1 MSKIGGYTSFDVGF
15 QKNIY
20 EKAKPENKRTDKK
33 PVEKYGAA
41 QKTTSKQPELSKGA
55 KDLLNEMQKK
65 YGDMDFFVADYS
77 SDDEAQ
83 KYLSR
88 GSKDYSV
95 LIEPE
100 LLEKM
105 AADESVKEKYLG
117 IIDDAKNKISEV
129 KDEIAKQDDTEDGVK
144 KSDIKNIGFSVKSD
158 GSVSFFAELE
168 KSSADQK
175 KRIEQAREDKKAQKK
190 KDEKEAKAKKLKE
203 QQEDKVKRS
212 VVRGN
217 TADELIKKIREVD
230 WDKVVEEVR
239 PRAGAKI
246 DFGV

>member
-41 QKTTSKQPELSKGA
+41 QKMALKQPELSQGA

-88 GSKDYSV
+88 GSK
-95 LIEPE
+95 E
-100 LLEKM
+100 
-105 AADESVKEKYLG
+105 
-117 IIDDAKNKISEV
+117 
-129 KDEIAKQDDTEDGVK
+129 
-144 KSDIKNIGFSVKSD
+144 
-158 GSVSFFAELE
+158 
-168 KSSADQK
+168 
-175 KRIEQAREDKKAQKK
+175 
-190 KDEKEAKAKKLKE
+190 
-203 QQEDKVKRS
+203 
-212 VVRGN
+212 
-217 TADELIKKIREVD
+217 
-230 WDKVVEEVR
+230 
-239 PRAGAKI
+239 
-246 DFGV
+246 

>member
-41 QKTTSKQPELSKGA
+41 QKMALKQPELSQGA

-83 KYLSR
+83 RYLSR

-117 IIDDAKNKISEV
+117 IIEDAKNKISEV
-129 KDEIAKQDDTEDGVK
+129 KDEVAKLDDGEDGVK
-144 KSDIKNIGFSVKSD
+144 KADIMNIGFSVKSD

-190 KDEKEAKAKKLKE
+190 EDEKEAKAKKLKE
-203 QQEDKVKRS
+203 QQEDRVKRS
-212 VVRGN
+212 VVRGDSI
-217 TADELIKKIREVD
+217 DELVKNIRAVD
-230 WDKVVEEVR
+230 WDKIAEEVR
-239 PRAGAKI
+239 PRAGGKI
-246 DFGV
+246 DFAM

>member
-15 QKNIY
+15 QKSIY

-41 QKTTSKQPELSKGA
+41 QKTASKQPELSQSA

-105 AADESVKEKYLG
+105 AADEGVKEKYLG
-117 IIDDAKNKISEV
+117 IIDDAKNKILEA
-129 KDEIAKQDDTEDGVK
+129 KEEIAKMDDSAEVGK
-144 KSDIKNIGFSVKSD
+144 KSDIKSIGFSVKSD

-168 KSSADQK
+168 KNGADQK

-190 KDEKEAKAKKLKE
+190 EDEKEAKAKKLKE

-212 VVRGN
+212 VIRGN
-217 TADELIKKIREVD
+217 SASELAKNIQAID
-230 WDKVVEEVR
+230 WDKVAEEVR
-239 PRAGAKI
+239 PKAGGKI
-246 DFGV
+246 DFGA

>member
-1 MSKIGGYTSFDVGF
+1 
-15 QKNIY
+15 
-20 EKAKPENKRTDKK
+20 
-33 PVEKYGAA
+33 
-41 QKTTSKQPELSKGA
+41 
-55 KDLLNEMQKK
+55 MQKK
-65 YGDMDFFVADYS
+65 YGDRDFFVADYS

-129 KDEIAKQDDTEDGVK
+129 KDEVAKLDDGEDGVK
-144 KSDIKNIGFSVKSD
+144 KADIKNIGFSVKSD

-190 KDEKEAKAKKLKE
+190 EEEKETKAKKLKE
-203 QQEDKVKRS
+203 QQEDRGKRS
-212 VVRGN
+212 VVRG
-217 TADELIKKIREVD
+217 DSVSELIKNIREVD
-230 WDKVVEEVR
+230 WDKVAEEVR
-239 PRAGAKI
+239 PITGGKFN
-246 DFGV
+246 FGV

>member
-20 EKAKPENKRTDKK
+20 EKEKPENKRTDKK

-41 QKTTSKQPELSKGA
+41 QKTVSKQPELSQGA

-117 IIDDAKNKISEV
+117 IIDDAKNKIAEV
-129 KDEIAKQDDTEDGVK
+129 KDEIAKQDDTEDSAK
-144 KSDIKNIGFSVKSD
+144 KADIKNIGFSVKSD

-168 KSSADQK
+168 KSEADQK
-175 KRIEQAREDKKAQKK
+175 KRIDQAREDKKAQKK
-190 KDEKEAKAKKLKE
+190 EEEKEAKAKKLKE

-217 TADELIKKIREVD
+217 SASELAKNIQAID
-230 WDKVVEEVR
+230 WDKVAEEVR
-239 PRAGAKI
+239 PKAGGKI
-246 DFGV
+246 DFGA

>member
-33 PVEKYGAA
+33 PVEKYGTA
-41 QKTTSKQPELSKGA
+41 QKTASKQPELSQGA
-55 KDLLNEMQKK
+55 KDLLNEMKK

-117 IIDDAKNKISEV
+117 IIDNAKNKISEV
-129 KDEIAKQDDTEDGVK
+129 KDEIAKLDDGEDGVK
-144 KSDIKNIGFSVKSD
+144 KADIKNIGFSVKSD

-190 KDEKEAKAKKLKE
+190 EDEKEAKAKKPKE
-203 QQEDKVKRS
+203 QQEDRVKRS
-212 VVRGN
+212 VIRGN
-217 TADELIKKIREVD
+217 SASELAKNIQAID
-230 WDKVVEEVR
+230 WDKVAEEVR
-239 PRAGAKI
+239 PKAGGKI

>member
-41 QKTTSKQPELSKGA
+41 QKTVSKQPELSQGA

-88 GSKDYSV
+88 GSKEYSV

-117 IIDDAKNKISEV
+117 IIDDAKNKILEA
-129 KDEIAKQDDTEDGVK
+129 KEEIAKMDDSAEVGK
-144 KSDIKNIGFSVKSD
+144 KSDIKSIGFSVKSD

-168 KSSADQK
+168 KSSADQQ
-175 KRIEQAREDKKAQKK
+175 KRIEELREEKRAKK
-190 KDEKEAKAKKLKE
+190 KEDEKETKAKKLKE
-203 QQEDKVKRS
+203 QQEDRVKRS
-212 VVRGN
+212 VVRGD
-217 TADELIKKIREVD
+217 TASELIKNIREVD
-230 WDKVVEEVR
+230 WDKVAEEVR
-239 PRAGAKI
+239 PRAGGKI
-246 DFGV
+246 NFGV

>member
-1 MSKIGGYTSFDVGF
+1 
-15 QKNIY
+15 
-20 EKAKPENKRTDKK
+20 
-33 PVEKYGAA
+33 
-41 QKTTSKQPELSKGA
+41 
-55 KDLLNEMQKK
+55 
-65 YGDMDFFVADYS
+65 MDFFVADYS

-88 GSKDYSV
+88 GNKDYSV

-129 KDEIAKQDDTEDGVK
+129 KDEIAKLDDGEEGVK
-144 KSDIKNIGFSVKSD
+144 KADIKNIGFSVKAD

-168 KSSADQK
+168 KSSADQR
-175 KRIEQAREDKKAQKK
+175 KRTLQAKEDKKAQKK
-190 KDEKEAKAKKLKE
+190 EDEKEAKAKKFKE
-203 QQEDKVKRS
+203 QQEDRVKQS
-212 VVRGN
+212 VVRGDS
-217 TADELIKKIREVD
+217 ADELIKNIQAVN
-230 WDKVVEEVR
+230 WDKVVEEVK
-239 PRAGAKI
+239 PKAGGKI

>member
-1 MSKIGGYTSFDVGF
+1 
-15 QKNIY
+15 
-20 EKAKPENKRTDKK
+20 
-33 PVEKYGAA
+33 
-41 QKTTSKQPELSKGA
+41 
-55 KDLLNEMQKK
+55 MQKK

-83 KYLSR
+83 RYLSR
-88 GSKDYSV
+88 GSKEYNV

-129 KDEIAKQDDTEDGVK
+129 KDEVAKLDDGEDGVK
-144 KSDIKNIGFSVKSD
+144 KADIKNIGFSVKSD

-175 KRIEQAREDKKAQKK
+175 KRIEQAREDKKVQKK
-190 KDEKEAKAKKLKE
+190 EDEKEANAKKPKE
-203 QQEDKVKRS
+203 QQEDRVKRS

-217 TADELIKKIREVD
+217 TADELIKNIQAIN
-230 WDKVVEEVR
+230 WDKVAEEVR
-239 PRAGAKI
+239 PIAGGKI

>member
-20 EKAKPENKRTDKK
+20 EKVKPENKRTDKK

-41 QKTTSKQPELSKGA
+41 QKKASKQPELSQGA

-83 KYLSR
+83 RYLSR
-88 GSKDYSV
+88 GSKEYSV

-117 IIDDAKNKISEV
+117 IIDDARNKISEV
-129 KDEIAKQDDTEDGVK
+129 KDEIAKLDDGKEGVK
-144 KSDIKNIGFSVKSD
+144 KADIKNIGFSVKSD

-175 KRIEQAREDKKAQKK
+175 KRIEQAREDKKTQKK
-190 KDEKEAKAKKLKE
+190 EDEKEAKAKKLKE
-203 QQEDKVKRS
+203 QQEGRVKRS
-212 VVRGN
+212 VVRGDS
-217 TADELIKKIREVD
+217 ADELIKHIQNVD
-230 WDKVVEEVR
+230 WNKVAEEVR
-239 PRAGAKI
+239 PRTGGKFN
-246 DFGV
+246 FGV

>member
-1 MSKIGGYTSFDVGF
+1 MSKIGGYVAFGTDF
-15 QKNIY
+15 QKKIY
-20 EKAKPENKRTDKK
+20 EKAKPENRRADNK
-33 PVEKYGAA
+33 PVEKEGAA
-41 QKTTSKQPELSKGA
+41 QKTASKQPELSQGA

-65 YGDMDFFVADYS
+65 YGDRDFFVADYS

-83 KYLSR
+83 RYLSR
-88 GSKDYSV
+88 GSKEYSV

-105 AADESVKEKYLG
+105 AVDESVKEKYLG
-117 IIDDAKNKISEV
+117 IIDDARNKISEV
-129 KDEIAKQDDTEDGVK
+129 KDEVAKLDDGEDGVK
-144 KSDIKNIGFSVKSD
+144 KADIKNIGFSVKSD

-175 KRIEQAREDKKAQKK
+175 KRIDQAREDKKAQKK
-190 KDEKEAKAKKLKE
+190 EDEKEANAKKPKE
-203 QQEDKVKRS
+203 QQEDRVKRS

-217 TADELIKKIREVD
+217 TADELIKNIQAVN
-230 WDKVVEEVR
+230 WDKVAEEVR
-239 PRAGAKI
+239 PRAGGKI

>member
-41 QKTTSKQPELSKGA
+41 QKKALKQPELSQGA

-117 IIDDAKNKISEV
+117 IIDDAKNKIAEV
-129 KDEIAKQDDTEDGVK
+129 KDEIAKQDDTEDGAK
-144 KSDIKNIGFSVKSD
+144 KADIKNIGFSVKSD

-175 KRIEQAREDKKAQKK
+175 KRIDQAREDKKAQKK
-190 KDEKEAKAKKLKE
+190 EDEKEAKAKKLKE
-203 QQEDKVKRS
+203 QQEDRVKRS
-212 VVRGN
+212 VVRGGS
-217 TADELIKKIREVD
+217 ADELIKNIKAVN
-230 WDKVVEEVR
+230 WDKVAEEVR
-239 PRAGAKI
+239 PRTGGKFN
-246 DFGV
+246 FGV

>member
-33 PVEKYGAA
+33 PVEKYGVA
-41 QKTTSKQPELSKGA
+41 QKAASKQPELSQGA

-77 SDDEAQ
+77 SDYEAQ

-88 GSKDYSV
+88 GNKDYSV

-117 IIDDAKNKISEV
+117 VIDDAKNKISEA
-129 KDEIAKQDDTEDGVK
+129 KEEIAKLDDSAEGGK
-144 KSDIKNIGFSVKSD
+144 KSDIKSIGFSVKSD

-168 KSSADQK
+168 KSSSDQQ
-175 KRIEQAREDKKAQKK
+175 KRIEESREEKRAKK
-190 KDEKEAKAKKLKE
+190 KEEEKETKAKKLDE
-203 QQEDKVKRS
+203 QQEARFKKGLVKADS
-212 VVRGN
+212 I
-217 TADELIKKIREVD
+217 DELVKGIREFD
-230 WDKVVEEVR
+230 WDSASEEVK
-239 PRAGAKI
+239 PKAGGKL
-246 DFGV
+246 DVRM

>member
-1 MSKIGGYTSFDVGF
+1 MSKIGGYAAIGTDF
-15 QKNIY
+15 QKKIY
-20 EKAKPENKRTDKK
+20 EKAKPENRRAYNK
-33 PVEKYGAA
+33 PVEKEGAA
-41 QKTTSKQPELSKGA
+41 QKTASKQPELSQGA
-55 KDLLNEMQKK
+55 KDLLSKLQKK

-77 SDDEAQ
+77 SDEEAQ

-88 GSKDYSV
+88 GNKDYSV

-129 KDEIAKQDDTEDGVK
+129 KDEIAKLDDTEDGVK

-168 KSSADQK
+168 KNGADQK

-190 KDEKEAKAKKLKE
+190 EDEKEAKAKKLKE

-212 VVRGN
+212 VIRGN
-217 TADELIKKIREVD
+217 SASELAKNIQAID
-230 WDKVVEEVR
+230 WDKVAEEVR
-239 PRAGAKI
+239 PKAGGKI
-246 DFGV
+246 DFGA

>member
-33 PVEKYGAA
+33 LVEKYGAA
-41 QKTTSKQPELSKGA
+41 QKTASKQPELSQGA

-117 IIDDAKNKISEV
+117 IIDDAKNKIAEV
-129 KDEIAKQDDTEDGVK
+129 KDEIAKQDDTEDGAK
-144 KSDIKNIGFSVKSD
+144 KADIKNIGFSVKSD

-190 KDEKEAKAKKLKE
+190 EDEKEAKAKKLKE
-203 QQEDKVKRS
+203 QQEDRVKRS

-246 DFGV
+246 DCGV

>member
-1 MSKIGGYTSFDVGF
+1 MSRINGYSVYVESF
-15 QKNIY
+15 QKSIY
-20 EKAKPENKRTDKK
+20 KNPMPDKRRAETSKTEKAEDAVRIS
-33 PVEKYGAA
+33 A
-41 QKTTSKQPELSKGA
+41 KQPELSQGA

-65 YGDMDFFVADYS
+65 YGDRDFFVADYS

-83 KYLSR
+83 RYLSR
-88 GSKDYSV
+88 GSKEYSV

-117 IIDDAKNKISEV
+117 IIDDAKNKIAEV
-129 KDEIAKQDDTEDGVK
+129 KDEIAKQDDTEDGAK
-144 KSDIKNIGFSVKSD
+144 KADIKNIGFSVKSD

-190 KDEKEAKAKKLKE
+190 KEEKEAKAKKLKE
-203 QQEDKVKRS
+203 QQEDRVKRS
-212 VVRGN
+212 VVCGESGM
-217 TADELIKKIREVD
+217 ADGKCCK
-230 WDKVVEEVR
+230 
-239 PRAGAKI
+239 
-246 DFGV
+246 